1 MMKVAEL
8 KKVKQGEK
16 IIEEFV
22 QESRR
27 VVRENGYKGRLLIKE
42 FKKGINR
49 VIRQKLIESECLQ
62 EALSS
67 GMSG

>member
-27 VVRENGYKGRLLIKE
+27 VVRENGYKGKLLIKE

-49 VIRQKLIESECLQ
+49 VIRQKLIGL
-62 EALSS
+62 
-67 GMSG
+67 

>member
-1 MMKVAEL
+1 MKVAEL
-8 KKVKQGEK
+8 KKIKQGEK

-27 VVRENGYKGRLLIKE
+27 VVRENGYKERLLIKE
-42 FKKGINR
+42 FKKGING
-49 VIRQKLIESECLQ
+49 VIRQKLIESECLL

-67 GMSG
+67 SMSG